1 MGKPTGFIE
10 WQRVLPKKRG
20 VGERLADYKE
30 LYLPVDEAQSRQQAG
45 RCMDCGI
52 PFCQQGCPLG
62 NPIPD
67 FNDLVFKD
75 RWHDAHKRLA
85 STNNF
90 PEFTGRLCPAPC
102 EAACVLNIDNN
113 PVTIEE
119 MEKEIIEHAFAH
131 GWITPEPPRA
141 RTGRKVAVVGSGP
154 AGLAAAAQLNRAG
167 HTVIVFEQAARAGG
181 LLRYGIPDFKMEKWV
196 IDRRLA
202 LLEAEGVEIRCGVD
216 VGREPTWDRLRAE
229 HDAVVVAIGAR
240 RGRDLDVPGR
250 ELEGVVMAMDFLTEQ
265 NEVVG
270 GEKTSARMDVKGKRV
285 VILGGGDTGSDCLGT
300 SLRQGAAHV
309 AQIELMPAPPEVR
322 DRANPWPEWPMIFR
336 TSSSQEEGG
345 DRGFALRTTRL
356 EGAAGRLTAIIAEKV
371 GGPAGRAPRHP
382 GELVAM
388 PGDPVVIPVDSLIL
402 ALGFTGPDAS
412 PLKEQLGVALDAR
425 GNVAVDRSY
434 ATNVGGVYAC
444 GDAKRGASLIV
455 WAIAE
460 GRETARNVDAYL
472 RGAPSWLPARGQ
484 DLPFGGR

>member
-1 MGKPTGFIE
+1 VGKPTGFIE
-10 WQRVLPKKRG
+10 WHRVLPRKRN
-20 VGERLADYKE
+20 VAERLADWKE
-30 LYLPVDEAQSRQQAG
+30 LYLPVDSAQSTQQAG
-45 RCMDCGI
+45 RCMDCGV

-75 RWHDAHKRLA
+75 RWREAHRKLA

-102 EAACVLNIDNN
+102 ESACVLNIDQD

-119 MEKEIIEHAFAH
+119 IEKEIVEHAFAH
-131 GWITPEPPRA
+131 GWIAPEAPRA
-141 RTGRKVAVVGSGP
+141 RSGKRVAVVGSGP

-167 HTVIVFEQAARAGG
+167 HSVIVFERAARPGG

-202 LLEAEGVEIRCGVD
+202 LLEAEGVEFRCGVS
-216 VGREPTWDRLRAE
+216 VGDDLAWDRLRAE
-229 HDAVVVAIGAR
+229 HDAVVIAIGAQQP
-240 RGRDLDVPGR
+240 RDLVVPGR
-250 ELEGVVMAMDFLTEQ
+250 ELDGVVMAMDYLTEQ
-265 NEVVG
+265 NEVVAG
-270 GEKTSARMDVKGKRV
+270 VRASSAHDVRGKRV

-300 SLRQGAAHV
+300 ALRQKAAHV
-309 AQIELMPAPPEVR
+309 AQLEIMPAPPEHR
-322 DRANPWPEWPMIFR
+322 DASNPWPQWPLIFR

-345 DRGFALRTTRL
+345 QRGFALRTTHL
-356 EGAAGRLTAIIAEKV
+356 DGSDGRLVGLHAERVDTPSHDKVAI
-371 GGPAGRAPRHP
+371 PC
-382 GELVAM
+382 
-388 PGDPVVIPVDSLIL
+388 DTLIL
-402 ALGFTGPDAS
+402 ALGFTGPQLG
-412 PLKEQLGVALDAR
+412 PLRDQLGVALDAR
-425 GNVAVDRSY
+425 GNLAVDPAFS
-434 ATNVGGVYAC
+434 TNVPGVFSC

-460 GRETARNVDAYL
+460 GRETARHVDAYL
-472 RGAPSWLPARGQ
+472 RSAPSWLPARGQ